1 MSLDLPIIKTFI
13 YDNKFYC
20 YDTNKNY
27 IIELNKELYNE
38 LQKIKKIGL
47 SKYLEE
53 NEKNEL
59 YYNISNL
66 IKKGFFAAKIFDR
79 IEHIDTNNVD
89 IFCERAV
96 NQIVLGITNLCN
108 FKCRYCHQAEGKLLS
123 MQNMMSEEVAFKSI
137 DFLHEHSKDFYEVT
151 ITFYG
156 GEPLLNFE
164 LIKKCVKYANQKFK
178 SKRIKYNTTTNASL
192 LTNEIIDFF
201 YENNFSLLISLDG
214 DKTVQ
219 NRHRKFLSN
228 GEGTFDIVY
237 NNVLKI
243 KCKYPVYFKEQVGF
257 NAVLLSDDNPNDSLH
272 FFEEN
277 DLFEGGVSIKRADMT
292 GIDYTIS
299 PLLYKNNFDNEYLDK
314 TQYEDM
320 LIIYNNKKVINKVW
334 HHNGP
339 CIPGIRRLFINAEGQ
354 FYPCEKVNS
363 DISCNIGNL
372 CDGFNNANIK
382 KLMNIGKITE
392 NECKKCWA
400 MRFCKICAYH
410 CTDNNVLSKEKKL
423 INCETQKKSVMD
435 FFEKYLKNIKEDK
448 VL

>member
-1 MSLDLPIIKTFI
+1 M
-13 YDNKFYC
+13 
-20 YDTNKNY
+20 
-27 IIELNKELYNE
+27 
-38 LQKIKKIGL
+38 
-47 SKYLEE
+47 
-53 NEKNEL
+53 
-59 YYNISNL
+59 
-66 IKKGFFAAKIFDR
+66 
-79 IEHIDTNNVD
+79 
-89 IFCERAV
+89 
-96 NQIVLGITNLCN
+96 
-108 FKCRYCHQAEGKLLS
+108 
-123 MQNMMSEEVAFKSI
+123 
-137 DFLHEHSKDFYEVT
+137 
-151 ITFYG
+151 
-156 GEPLLNFE
+156 
-164 LIKKCVKYANQKFK
+164 
-178 SKRIKYNTTTNASL
+178 
-192 LTNEIIDFF
+192 
-201 YENNFSLLISLDG
+201 
-214 DKTVQ
+214 Q

-243 KCKYPVYFKEQVGF
+243 KCKYPEYFKEQVGF

-299 PLLYKNNFDNEYLDK
+299 PLLYKNNFDNEYLNK

-320 LIIYNNKKVINKVW
+320 LLIYNNKKVINKVW

-423 INCETQKKSVMD
+423 INCETQKKSIMD